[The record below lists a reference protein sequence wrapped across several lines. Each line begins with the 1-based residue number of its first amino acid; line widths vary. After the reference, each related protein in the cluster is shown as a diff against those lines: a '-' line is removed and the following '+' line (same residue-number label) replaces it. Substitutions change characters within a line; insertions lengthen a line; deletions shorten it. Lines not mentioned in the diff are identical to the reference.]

1 MKKKKLDKYI
11 TTLWILRVMM
21 FLLDNC
27 QNKKVKK
34 QKRSKNK

>member
-1 MKKKKLDKYI
+1 MKKKKLDKDI

-21 FLLDNC
+21 FLLKDC